1 VVLARGLK
9 LSSAVSQTTRL
20 QPLSPRRPERRQAV
34 GGAGARA
41 GRDLANTPRIVDA
54 KALPVA
60 KGKRAD
66 GVECLGASKG
76 FSTMEPV
83 YGFKPHALVNALGPF
98 ERWSFAPA
106 HHHEASLAPELV
118 EGIDAPIIGDK
129 AYLGNAEIVTPKRKN
144 MTEPS
149 LWRQTL
155 GRLRKRIENNFS
167 VLVGSLSSTLH
178 EIC

>member
-1 VVLARGLK
+1 MVLARGLK
-9 LSSAVSQTTRL
+9 LPGAVSHTTRP

-66 GVECLGASKG
+66 GAECLGASKG
-76 FSTMEPV
+76 FLTMGLV
-83 YGFKPHALVNALGPF
+83 YGFKPHALVNEQGPF
-98 ERWSFAPA
+98 ERWRFAPG
-106 HHHEASLAPELV
+106 HYYEASLAHELI
-118 EGIDAPIIGDK
+118 EGIDATIIGDM

-144 MTEPS
+144 MTDPS

-155 GRLRKRIENNFS
+155 AACVS
-167 VLVGSLSSTLH
+167 GSKLALESWSAP
-178 EIC
+178 